1 MIDSPEKNSDRRI
14 PRVLLAVLALL
25 AVWAVLMTGAITT
38 VMIISG
44 KPYERAVLYM
54 AVLLF
59 VVWVMIGGTLQYA
72 FRHRIRA
79 LVARSPFGWQTTFIL
94 FCTVLALLEEAVTTT
109 LTNCA
114 PLFGVAVGE
123 AYITASA
130 NYLDVVLFH
139 SVVVFVPM
147 FVMWAWI
154 LTRYEVR
161 PAVVLLLF
169 GCTGV
174 LAEAGSFG
182 LQNLL
187 NAGFWVYVYGLMVA
201 LPVFCIPRDRVTRK
215 PRWWHYPLFVVL
227 PFIAAIPVAVV
238 VNLLHPVSIHFPP
251 IGGQ

>member
-1 MIDSPEKNSDRRI
+1 
-14 PRVLLAVLALL
+14 
-25 AVWAVLMTGAITT
+25 MTGAITA

-59 VVWVMIGGTLQYA
+59 VVWVMIGGTLQYVY
-72 FRHRIRA
+72 RHRVRA
-79 LVARSPFGWQTTFIL
+79 LVARSPFRWQTTFVL

-147 FVMWAWI
+147 FIAWAWI
-154 LTRYEVR
+154 LSRYEVR
-161 PAVVLLLF
+161 PVAVLLLF

-201 LPVFCIPRDRVTRK
+201 LPAFCVPRDRVTRK
-215 PRWWHYPLFVVL
+215 PRWWQYLLFVVL
-227 PFIAAIPVAVV
+227 PFIAVIPVAGIIH
-238 VNLLHPVSIHFPP
+238 LIHPVSIHFPP
-251 IGGQ
+251 IGGE